1 MLSYLCALCAY
12 VFQNYKQMK
21 IIVLDGFAMNPGDLS
36 WEGLNQLGDC
46 QVYDRTNPTD
56 LYNRINDAAVVITNK
71 AFLDGQIIDR
81 LPNLRYIGVTA
92 TGYNVVDV
100 QAASRKG
107 IVVTN
112 IPAYST
118 DSVAQL
124 VFSHIL
130 NVANR
135 VEMHCVSVRSGEW
148 VNNPDFAYWKSPQM
162 ELAGK
167 TLGIVGFGRI
177 GLKVAQIGLGL
188 GMKVIFHNR
197 SKITDVP
204 VGAIQLTQEEVFAQS
219 DVVSINCPLTA
230 ENAGFVNHQL
240 LQTMK
245 PSAMLV
251 NTGRGGLVN
260 EADLATALNEGVI
273 AAAGLDVLSTEPPQ
287 ADNPLLAAK
296 NCFITPHIAWATLE
310 ARQRLMDLTVEN
322 LQCFISGRAQNV
334 VK

>member
-1 MLSYLCALCAY
+1 MEI
-12 VFQNYKQMK
+12 V
-21 IIVLDGFAMNPGDLS
+21 VLDGFALNPGDLS
-36 WEGLNQLGDC
+36 WEGLNQLGEC
-46 QVYDRTNPTD
+46 KVYDRTKPTEVF
-56 LYNRINDAAVVITNK
+56 NRIKDAAVVITNK
-71 AFLDGQIIDR
+71 VIIDEQLIER
-81 LPNLRYIGVTA
+81 LPELRYIGVTA
-92 TGYNVVDV
+92 TGYNVVDF
-100 QAASRKG
+100 QSASRKG

-130 NVANR
+130 NVVNH
-135 VEMHCVSVRSGEW
+135 VEMHANSVTSGEW
-148 VNNPDFAYWKSPQM
+148 ARNPDFAYWKSPQM

-177 GLKVAQIGLGL
+177 GRKVAQIGLAF

-197 SKITDVP
+197 SKVTNATLEVKQ
-204 VGAIQLTQEEVFAQS
+204 VTLKEVFAQS
-219 DVVSINCPLTA
+219 DVLSLNCPLSV

-240 LQTMK
+240 LGTMK
-245 PSAMLV
+245 HSAILI

-260 EADLATALNEGVI
+260 EADLAAALNTGTI

-287 ADNPLLAAK
+287 PENPLLTAK

-310 ARQRLMDLTVEN
+310 ARQRLMNITVEN
-322 LQCFISGRAQNV
+322 LQCFISGNAQNV

>member
-1 MLSYLCALCAY
+1 MEI
-12 VFQNYKQMK
+12 V
-21 IIVLDGFAMNPGDLS
+21 VLDGFALNPGDLS
-36 WEGLNQLGDC
+36 WEGLKQLGKC
-46 QVYDRTNPTD
+46 QVYDRTKPAD
-56 LYNRINDAAVVITNK
+56 IFDRIKNAAVVITNK
-71 AFLDGQIIDR
+71 SVLDQQVIDR
-81 LPNLRYIGVTA
+81 LPHLRYIGVTA

-100 QAASRKG
+100 QTASRKG

-135 VEMHCVSVRSGEW
+135 VEMHATSVASGEW
-148 VNNPDFAYWKSPQM
+148 VQSPDFAYWKSPQM

-177 GLKVAQIGLGL
+177 GRKVAQIGLAF
-188 GMKVIFHNR
+188 GMKVIFNNR
-197 SKITDVP
+197 SKIIDAP
-204 VGAIQLTQEEVFAQS
+204 VGMHQLTLEEVCAQS
-219 DVVSINCPLTA
+219 DVLSINCPLSQ
-230 ENAGFVNHQL
+230 ENAAFVNQQL
-240 LQTMK
+240 LQAMK
-245 PSAMLV
+245 PSAILV

-260 EADLATALNEGVI
+260 ESDLANALNSGVI
-273 AAAGLDVLSTEPPQ
+273 AVAGLDVLSTEPPKP
-287 ADNPLLAAK
+287 DNPLLFAK

-310 ARQRLMDLTVEN
+310 ARQRLMNMTVEN
-322 LQCFISGRAQNV
+322 LQCFISGNAQNV

>member
-1 MLSYLCALCAY
+1 
-12 VFQNYKQMK
+12 MK
-21 IIVLDGFAMNPGDLS
+21 IVVLDGFALNPGDLS
-36 WEGLNQLGDC
+36 WDGLKELGEC
-46 QVYDRTNPTD
+46 QIYDRTKHEEI
-56 LYNRINDAAVVITNK
+56 LERIKDAEAVITNK
-71 AFLDGQIIDR
+71 AILDEQFVDR
-81 LPNLRYIGVTA
+81 LPHLKYIGVTA

-130 NVANR
+130 NIVNR
-135 VEMHCVSVRSGEW
+135 IETHASSVRSGEW
-148 VNNPDFAYWKSPQM
+148 ANNQDFAYWKSPQT

-177 GLKVAQIGLGL
+177 GRKVAQIGLAF
-188 GMKVIFHNR
+188 GMKVIFNNR
-197 SKITDVP
+197 SQITDILS
-204 VGAIQLTQEEVFAQS
+204 GTCQSSLDEVFAKS

-230 ENAGFVNHQL
+230 ENSEFVNRSL
-240 LQTMK
+240 LLKMK
-245 PSAMLV
+245 QSAILI
-251 NTGRGGLVN
+251 NTGRGGLIN
-260 EADLATALNEGVI
+260 EAELAAALNSGII
-273 AAAGLDVLSTEPPQ
+273 AAAGLDVLSTEPPKS
-287 ADNPLLAAK
+287 DNPLLTAK

-310 ARQRLMDLTVEN
+310 ARQRLINITVEN
-322 LQCFISGRAQNV
+322 LHRFILGKPQNV

>member
-1 MLSYLCALCAY
+1 
-12 VFQNYKQMK
+12 MK
-21 IIVLDGFAMNPGDLS
+21 IVVLDGFALNPGDLT
-36 WEGLNQLGDC
+36 WDGLKHLGEC
-46 QVYDRTNPTD
+46 EVYDRTLPAEVYD
-56 LYNRINDAAVVITNK
+56 RIKDAGVVITNK
-71 AFLDGQIIDR
+71 AVIDEKMIDR
-81 LPNLRYIGVTA
+81 LTELRYIGVTA

-130 NVANR
+130 NIANR
-135 VEMHCVSVRSGEW
+135 VELHATSVRSGEW
-148 VNNPDFAYWKSPQM
+148 TQSPDFAYWKSPQM

-177 GLKVAQIGLGL
+177 GRKVAQIGMAMGL
-188 GMKVIFHNR
+188 KVIFNNR
-197 SKITDVP
+197 AQINDAPIGTR
-204 VGAIQLTQEEVFAQS
+204 QLTILEVFAES
-219 DVVSINCPLTA
+219 DVLSVNCPLSA
-230 ENAGFVNHQL
+230 ENNGFVNQQL
-240 LQTMK
+240 IRAMK
-245 PSAMLV
+245 PSAILI

-260 EADLATALNEGVI
+260 EADLATALNSGII

-287 ADNPLLAAK
+287 PDNPLLTAK

-310 ARQRLMDLTVEN
+310 ARQRLMNITIEN
-322 LQCFISGRAQNV
+322 LQCFISGDPQNV